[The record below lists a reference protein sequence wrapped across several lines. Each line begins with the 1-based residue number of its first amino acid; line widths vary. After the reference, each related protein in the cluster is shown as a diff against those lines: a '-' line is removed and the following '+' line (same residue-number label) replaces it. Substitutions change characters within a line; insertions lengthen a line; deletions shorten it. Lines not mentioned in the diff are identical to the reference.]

1 MLTVFGTL
9 ALIAGI
15 LAGAR
20 PGVRPWIPAAAGALL
35 LGVTVTP
42 VLEFET
48 DVPQFNEALYLPVLL
63 AGALLAAVVLRLAV
77 PGPLPVVR
85 AVGIY
90 ALLRLVITVGLAALG
105 RSTPDLPLAILGL
118 AAIDLPWRTAPARYA
133 AGAAAVSLTTWLAS
147 TVGLASVPAG
157 AVAVVAVPLLVAFL
171 AVLLA
176 EHRRSPRFGGP
187 TGILL
192 LAVAA
197 VALSPTRAA
206 AHDPGQGR
214 TVAPV
219 TLTGASDGRGTLTIT
234 AEVSGGDCA
243 ALTPR
248 RVVARRAGRTVTGTL
263 AAAGSCRH
271 AGKVAVTAAG
281 RWFLYAELRYHG
293 RAAEAWLPV
302 DAGRA
307 GRVVERRELYLP
319 AGTTEAAGP
328 SAGQV
333 VSAALLYALGALM
346 LALTLLQARRLVWRR
361 HAVL

>member
-118 AAIDLPWRTAPARYA
+118 AAIDLPWRWPSWRSRCWSPSWPSCSPSTGGRHGSAGPQASCCWPSPPWRSHPRGPPPTIPAKDAP
-133 AGAAAVSLTTWLAS
+133 S
-147 TVGLASVPAG
+147 
-157 AVAVVAVPLLVAFL
+157 
-171 AVLLA
+171 
-176 EHRRSPRFGGP
+176 RRSR
-187 TGILL
+187 
-192 LAVAA
+192 
-197 VALSPTRAA
+197 
-206 AHDPGQGR
+206 
-214 TVAPV
+214 
-219 TLTGASDGRGTLTIT
+219 
-234 AEVSGGDCA
+234 
-243 ALTPR
+243 
-248 RVVARRAGRTVTGTL
+248 
-263 AAAGSCRH
+263 
-271 AGKVAVTAAG
+271 
-281 RWFLYAELRYHG
+281 
-293 RAAEAWLPV
+293 
-302 DAGRA
+302 
-307 GRVVERRELYLP
+307 
-319 AGTTEAAGP
+319 
-328 SAGQV
+328 
-333 VSAALLYALGALM
+333 
-346 LALTLLQARRLVWRR
+346 
-361 HAVL
+361 